1 MSLQWVSE
9 QPKSTFNN
17 NKLNLF
23 LTLYYIITL
32 DWPANWQATQGGP
45 VIVSDVWLLMNLVPF
60 LLVLKLVPIFLA
72 ERAKSKGWW
81 KTQVMEKHDTVVEK
95 KIHFLVEHKPFYLS
109 GPHDHFFFFKDPNPM
124 VVSPL
129 WRVLLHL
136 ALVGLAHWRV
146 HHHCLE
152 WTTITEVG
160 DWWRNSFDK
169 AGFTQRNV
177 LTSLLLSRCP
187 LICTV
192 VGKIW
197 QLLHE
202 HFLLSQNLHA
212 VFFGKV
218 LVGGGW

>member
-45 VIVSDVWLLMNLVPF
+45 VIVSDVWLLMNLVPLF
-60 LLVLKLVPIFLA
+60 LVLKLVPIFLA
-72 ERAKSKGWW
+72 ERAKNKGWW
-81 KTQVMEKHDTVVEK
+81 KTQVMEKYDTVVEK
-95 KIHFLVEHKPFYLS
+95 KFIFLLSTNPFIWVVLMIIS
-109 GPHDHFFFFKDPNPM
+109 FSKDPNPM

-129 WRVLLHL
+129 WRVLLPL

-212 VFFGKV
+212 VFFGKF
-218 LVGGGW
+218 